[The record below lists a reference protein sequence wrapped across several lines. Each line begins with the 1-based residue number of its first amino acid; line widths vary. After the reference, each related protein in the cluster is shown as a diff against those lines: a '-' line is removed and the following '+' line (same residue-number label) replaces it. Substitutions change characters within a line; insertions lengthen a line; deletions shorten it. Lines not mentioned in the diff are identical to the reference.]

1 MALAACGESV
11 FLLTSDLAQTE
22 GPSCLSLS
30 LFPSLPRG
38 LDREPLFL
46 LERKGE
52 HDRERARAYKYE
64 DWG

>member
-1 MALAACGESV
+1 MSL
-11 FLLTSDLAQTE
+11 F
-22 GPSCLSLS
+22 LS